1 MAERSK
7 DLPAPAAWNGPPPCY
22 LRAVAIDVRQP
33 YYNLRAEGA
42 CGDLAI
48 APTAGTAERFGRQ
61 AVLWRPRRDGGDVLV
76 PAGALAAFAGG
87 PPLLFTVEIARSAFS
102 TVTDLPSGFGS
113 GALTLCLSNRRS
125 RAGLGEDAAIAP
137 DWACSIGVEAARE
150 RAEGLRRNEP
160 GPSAAPVG
168 SRIAGWA
175 ASAEAAAFLDEAARQ
190 ATGTGSMRLPFAL
203 LEIHVSAPVDSAGA
217 DGVYPLR
224 PGATADVV
232 PVRYGLEFEPRRT
245 RWRYV
250 VTTRGGAVDAATLSV
265 CDSAEKPVLF
275 AADVPAVGP
284 LPGAD
289 ATRAFLSSEP
299 IALAQRPLRSFYL
312 QGERGSGRRGPAK
325 LIDPLPG
332 PSPDGLVH
340 RGGGDDAAALVSEIY
355 VYL

>member
-1 MAERSK
+1 MAEPSK
-7 DLPAPAAWNGPPPCY
+7 ALPARAAWNGPPPRY
-22 LRAVAIDVRQP
+22 WRAIAIDARQP
-33 YYNLRAEGA
+33 YYNLRSDGA

-76 PAGALAAFAGG
+76 PAGALAALAGG
-87 PPLLFTVEIARSAFS
+87 PPLLFTVEIVRPAFS
-102 TVTDLPSGFGS
+102 AVTDLPPGFGG

-125 RAGLGEDAAIAP
+125 RAGLGEEAAIAP
-137 DWACSIGVEAARE
+137 DWTRSIGVEAALE
-150 RAEGLRRNEP
+150 RAGSLRRNEP
-160 GPSAAPVG
+160 GPSAASTG
-168 SRIAGWA
+168 SRDGWA
-175 ASAEAAAFLDEAARQ
+175 GSEEAAAFLDEAARQ
-190 ATGTGSMRLPFAL
+190 ATGTSPRRLPFAL
-203 LEIHVSAPVDSAGA
+203 LELHVSAPVDSAGA
-217 DGVYPLR
+217 GGVYPLR
-224 PGATADVV
+224 PAPSGDVV

-250 VTTRGGAVDAATLSV
+250 VAIRGGAVDSATLRV
-265 CDSAEKPVLF
+265 RDSAEKPVLF
-275 AADVPAVGP
+275 EADVSAVGP

-312 QGERGSGRRGPAK
+312 QGERSAGRRGPAK

-332 PSPDGLVH
+332 PGPDALVH
-340 RGGGDDAAALVSEIY
+340 RGGGGDAAALVSEIY